1 LITGLVAFFQ
11 ALPRILELC
20 SKVGQ
25 YLKDREVQRWL
36 TELERSM
43 EAVEKAKTVEEK
55 QNAARALVHTVRS
68 IK

>member
-1 LITGLVAFFQ
+1 
-11 ALPRILELC
+11 
-20 SKVGQ
+20 
-25 YLKDREVQRWL
+25 
-36 TELERSM
+36 M